1 MSQNALIAVTTDAI
15 RGLLQAAVGEAAR
28 ITLSHPAQS
37 REGGDAL
44 GLQLLRI
51 GLPPM
56 IRSVPVIGADG
67 RRLHAVQNLQLDYL
81 LDPRTSDPLQGQH
94 LLGCALAAL
103 ARQPS
108 LDVPVFTPLL
118 SRPDLLQSLLP
129 AALGIT
135 LRALELPLGEQAT
148 LWSALAAPAHA
159 ALFWRAEVTWQ
170 AQ

>member
-1 MSQNALIAVTTDAI
+1 MSQNALIAVTSDAI
-15 RGLLQAAVGEAAR
+15 RGLLQAAVGEAAP

-56 IRSVPVIGADG
+56 MRSVPVIGADG

-81 LDPRTSDPLQGQH
+81 VDPRTSDPLQGRH

-103 ARQPS
+103 DA
-108 LDVPVFTPLL
+108 PVFAPLL